1 MAPIS
6 KRQRLCIGVGK
17 QGAAE
22 VMEKLTR
29 VDWRG
34 EGIECI
40 GQIVGA
46 HRRQLYDKTDMSSEQ
61 SHHLLAV

>member
-1 MAPIS
+1 M
-6 KRQRLCIGVGK
+6 GK

-40 GQIVGA
+40 DQIVGA